1 MRLNRKLDTSFT
13 TTPPRSYTS
22 DPTTSLSHTPT
33 THNVLVRRHRRCRQA
48 SYQRA
53 CQLPQRTKPM
63 SRLPRTRLRR
73 RPHALDRGPQG
84 RRGHAVRGRPVEN
97 RREDPNELP
106 KRATNHEI
114 PNAHLPSERPPQ
126 GQAPS
131 IIIIPLIHERL
142 LTSLGAQTGEICLD
156 VFKEAWTPVY
166 TISQTLTTVHQLLT
180 SPEPGSP
187 LNVDAAAVLRNGDV
201 VGYESLVRLWSVLY
215 AGKPSTFTRE

>member
-1 MRLNRKLDTSFT
+1 M
-13 TTPPRSYTS
+13 
-22 DPTTSLSHTPT
+22 
-33 THNVLVRRHRRCRQA
+33 
-48 SYQRA
+48 
-53 CQLPQRTKPM
+53 
-63 SRLPRTRLRR
+63 
-73 RPHALDRGPQG
+73 
-84 RRGHAVRGRPVEN
+84 EN

-106 KRATNHEI
+106 ERATNLEI

-156 VFKEAWTPVY
+156 VLKEAWTPVY
-166 TISQTLTTVHQLLT
+166 TISQTLTTIHQLLT
-180 SPEPGSP
+180 SPEPDSP

-215 AGKPSTFTRE
+215 AGKPSTFSRE